1 LVQFFERFYRRE
13 PLEGVGRVFLSIRGK
28 KALGMAG
35 MELRGVSK
43 VFRGRTRALDAL
55 DLDIADGELLVLVG
69 PSGSGKTTTLRLI
82 AGLDRPT
89 AGTIRA
95 GGRNLSGIPARQ
107 RDVAM
112 VFQHLGLYGH
122 WSVRRNLAFGL
133 ELRERGGWL
142 GAVGRR
148 IFGGQKAGA
157 IDGRVSEAARLFGI
171 EALLDRPVGELS
183 GGERQRVALG
193 RALARRPAIWLLDEP
208 LVSLDAPTRLALR
221 RELKQL
227 QRSIGTT
234 TIYVTHDQAE
244 ALALADRI
252 GVLHHGQLQQ
262 IGSPAEIYQRPRNQF
277 VASFF
282 GSQGL
287 NLWRGRLENADG
299 KLAFR
304 SASLSLTIAGETAR
318 LLGQFAGQTLVMG
331 LRPEGVE
338 LIDDRDSDRPEAIP
352 ATVVDVE
359 DLGETRF
366 AQLVVPGMV
375 VPGNETGASILAR
388 CTERAK
394 MKAGETAKVALPV
407 ESAFWF
413 HGETGMNLLPTS
425 DG

>member
-1 LVQFFERFYRRE
+1 M
-13 PLEGVGRVFLSIRGK
+13 SIRGN
-28 KALGMAG
+28 KALDMAG
-35 MELRGVSK
+35 VELRGVSK
-43 VFRGRTRALDAL
+43 VFRDRTRALDDL
-55 DLDIADGELLVLVG
+55 DLDVVDGELLVLVG

-82 AGLDRPT
+82 AGLDQPT

-95 GGRNLSGIPARQ
+95 GGQSLCGIPARK

-142 GAVGRR
+142 GAIGRR
-148 IFGGQKAGA
+148 LLGGERARA
-157 IDGRVSEAARLFGI
+157 IDGKVAAAVRLLGI
-171 EALLDRPVGELS
+171 ESLLDRPVGELS

-193 RALARRPAIWLLDEP
+193 RAIARQPAIWLLDEP
-208 LVSLDAPTRLALR
+208 LASLDAPTRLTLR

-227 QRSIGTT
+227 QRSLGTT

-262 IGSPAEIYQRPRNQF
+262 IGTPAEIYQRPRNQF
-277 VASFF
+277 VAGFF

-287 NLWRGRLENADG
+287 NLWPGRLVTTRG
-299 KLAFR
+299 KLVFCGEH
-304 SASLSLTIAGETAR
+304 LKLTLDGETAQM
-318 LLGQFAGQTLVMG
+318 LEPLADQAVVMG
-331 LRPEGVE
+331 LRPEWVE
-338 LIDDRDSDRPEAIP
+338 WIDDEQERPNAIA

-366 AQLVVPGMV
+366 TQLVATGSA
-375 VPGNETGASILAR
+375 TGASILAR
-388 CTERAK
+388 CPEQMALKPGEQRAIR
-394 MKAGETAKVALPV
+394 LPADQ
-407 ESAFWF
+407 AFWF
-413 HGETGMNLLPTS
+413 HGETGMNLQTAS
-425 DG
+425 DD